1 MLADL
6 APLQMLEYLSSL
18 GSVDGVTG
26 ENTLTEDGM
35 SADEGMALISELRL
49 LADGALLDD

>member
-1 MLADL
+1 MN
-6 APLQMLEYLSSL
+6 QLSAL

-35 SADEGMALISELRL
+35 AARVGLDVIRALQALVARHSG
-49 LADGALLDD
+49 GAAPDHQPLHD